1 ECLDFFGL
9 KRTDYQQGIKFQG
22 VETPSQNRYVG
33 YFETV
38 KKEFNYEMPPD
49 TPLIVRKII
58 IHGISSIGNG
68 DGSDF
73 WFRIFEGGKQV
84 GEFDLGINKNC
95 MAEFSRETDSAVVTL
110 RNPPTVLNDV
120 KFSFFSRNRNVPTAY
135 ENCAFFFWI
144 YTYFIQDLKIKLD
157 RTQLD
162 NPHKSKTWKAIDTA
176 PSSTYLVAA
185 AANESVVV
193 RLVVPGRAVVDHLQ
207 ILPHPILEAELAR
220 QAPRQPRHQRIVDV
234 GQAPESRQP
243 EVLFDVAAAAA
254 AAWIRDTSCR
264 QSMGSLAC
272 QPDQTRRWQR
282 ADQAAPQKVAAGRR
296 RRRQGA
302 RAAVDEDLRGK
313 IKGEGGGVVIK
324 TEPAGWTEFPSALA
338 VKQCHSLLL
347 IKTRLVQVRIQ
358 RLASFSGRHG
368 NGVGGR
374 SGVDRRLPLAQPA
387 VASAKMQ
394 PVPEHAEVLQQVV
407 SSAPS
412 QPLPGKP
419 HRLQAQLLGQGGVSG
434 QLFGRYCRPQA
445 SGKSPRPPME
455 LVQRQQ
461 GAETFNAQGCRRG
474 AHQVERIVECISK
487 PPVQRHDSE
496 LNELVGWFLT
506 KCPLKIKPDVAKDI
520 LRNCEFRESPRDDV
534 IIRQGDQGDCFYI
547 CLTGKVSVYINTEA
561 VPDDPTEA
569 QVLVDDSSDAA
580 SGEKKELDRTKY
592 GKYIVSFG
600 AGRGFGELALINKD
614 CVRNASIIA
623 DETTRL
629 IVVNRALYNRSL
641 KAVQE
646 AEFKERIDF
655 VNKCP
660 VFDNWLARY
669 KRQAAMSLRKE
680 MFNFEMT
687 IAKQGDALNG
697 LYFILS
703 GQAKLVVDIIQHY
716 SQYPQLHL
724 HDSPE
729 DLQQREIMGKLMEQN
744 PADERSQ
751 SRRHQQLWDK
761 PIRRRGYAAAE
772 HRQSQ
777 RHVEISLIGPGEMI
791 GDIEHGMDLS
801 TYAQSVICVQPTEV
815 FVLDSKNF
823 ERLVLNK
830 RNQAQTLEILAR
842 KAETK
847 LMSRVTRAL
856 DKQVPLIR
864 NLCHRI
870 LESHRAE
877 ERRRQKADKERDF
890 DVRDSDMSHFIP
902 SRGPLIDPYGP
913 GTVFYRNKMK
923 RERKLAAQKA
933 KEAKMGGRKPPAAA
947 AAMFAVDEPGTDDEG
962 ADGAAAATDHRRLD
976 DPYEAARRVLDE
988 FEDFDTSS
996 EHLVDLERRISVWFD
1011 NVDQTKRGA
1020 RVVQMTRFHKE
1031 EDRKIHPGKK
1041 VYMRPKKQP
1050 RRVTLGSS
1058 EPEDWG
1064 YKSEEEIFITAQAE
1078 MRSRLSSRGTTIAQA
1093 QQANLPDDEEEPGSS
1108 SRAVIE
1114 AQDEEAFLRH
1124 LLDIV
1129 ARRDRLSEPAIRR
1142 QRPATTGRQS
1152 LQAPTGLPPVV
1163 VELNSRF
1170 LRPRTASMPP
1180 LLALAG
1186 GAAGWGAAAHGGG
1199 GGGLRQQNYGYY
1211 RPPQPTPPA
1220 VAAKTA
1226 IRPSSA
1232 PIISGEPHSDKRN
1245 TLLARAQSFSSIN
1258 WLYSPNFVLIADFIH
1273 CFLIAQREHE
1283 RTYTLEEYKE
1293 LRALLRKREMQLI
1306 LPEEVK
1312 ETLRDLERM
1321 NTVLPDL
1328 DCNSGRQ
1335 QSLERR
1341 RSRTFRARTILLP
1354 SRMARDSTVC
1364 LRCRRHHLASTTH

>member
-1 ECLDFFGL
+1 M
-9 KRTDYQQGIKFQG
+9 
-22 VETPSQNRYVG
+22 S
-33 YFETV
+33 
-38 KKEFNYEMPPD
+38 
-49 TPLIVRKII
+49 
-58 IHGISSIGNG
+58 
-68 DGSDF
+68 
-73 WFRIFEGGKQV
+73 
-84 GEFDLGINKNC
+84 
-95 MAEFSRETDSAVVTL
+95 
-110 RNPPTVLNDV
+110 
-120 KFSFFSRNRNVPTAY
+120 
-135 ENCAFFFWI
+135 
-144 YTYFIQDLKIKLD
+144 
-157 RTQLD
+157 
-162 NPHKSKTWKAIDTA
+162 
-176 PSSTYLVAA
+176 
-185 AANESVVV
+185 
-193 RLVVPGRAVVDHLQ
+193 
-207 ILPHPILEAELAR
+207 LE
-220 QAPRQPRHQRIVDV
+220 Q
-234 GQAPESRQP
+234 
-243 EVLFDVAAAAA
+243 
-254 AAWIRDTSCR
+254 
-264 QSMGSLAC
+264 
-272 QPDQTRRWQR
+272 
-282 ADQAAPQKVAAGRR
+282 
-296 RRRQGA
+296 
-302 RAAVDEDLRGK
+302 
-313 IKGEGGGVVIK
+313 
-324 TEPAGWTEFPSALA
+324 
-338 VKQCHSLLL
+338 
-347 IKTRLVQVRIQ
+347 
-358 RLASFSGRHG
+358 
-368 NGVGGR
+368 
-374 SGVDRRLPLAQPA
+374 
-387 VASAKMQ
+387 
-394 PVPEHAEVLQQVV
+394 
-407 SSAPS
+407 
-412 QPLPGKP
+412 
-419 HRLQAQLLGQGGVSG
+419 
-434 QLFGRYCRPQA
+434 
-445 SGKSPRPPME
+445 
-455 LVQRQQ
+455 
-461 GAETFNAQGCRRG
+461 
-474 AHQVERIVECISK
+474 IVECISK

-1114 AQDEEAFLRH
+1114 AQDE
-1124 LLDIV
+1124 D
-1129 ARRDRLSEPAIRR
+1129 
-1142 QRPATTGRQS
+1142 
-1152 LQAPTGLPPVV
+1152 
-1163 VELNSRF
+1163 
-1170 LRPRTASMPP
+1170 
-1180 LLALAG
+1180 
-1186 GAAGWGAAAHGGG
+1186 
-1199 GGGLRQQNYGYY
+1199 

-1220 VAAKTA
+1220 VAAAKTA

-1232 PIISGEPHSDKRN
+1232 PIISGEPQFDQPPLVKEETAADLPLGEASG
-1245 TLLARAQSFSSIN
+1245 SSIGHQQQ
-1258 WLYSPNFVLIADFIH
+1258 LHQQSRTRLPNLGETGQQGKRRRAKKGK
-1273 CFLIAQREHE
+1273 ARGKSKQREHE

-1293 LRALLRKREMQLI
+1293 LRALLRKREMQL
-1306 LPEEVK
+1306 V
-1312 ETLRDLERM
+1312 
-1321 NTVLPDL
+1321 
-1328 DCNSGRQ
+1328 
-1335 QSLERR
+1335 
-1341 RSRTFRARTILLP
+1341 TFRN
-1354 SRMARDSTVC
+1354 S
-1364 LRCRRHHLASTTH
+1364 LRVK